1 MKTRSVVKL
10 CAMVLCTPTVLFG
23 QLSTVQADCIAADT
37 TGMSALTSV
46 ELAKEMIQG
55 WNVGNSPEATGGETS
70 WGNLLITQ
78 TLIDSFKAA
87 GFRSVRLP
95 AARSS
100 HFSNAS
106 TFTIDPEW
114 LTRAAEVVNCVVD
127 DALS

>member
-55 WNVGNSPEATGGETS
+55 WNV
-70 WGNLLITQ
+70 GNLLITQ